1 MVKKSFQTFNYA
13 RTVSMTFI
21 FSKTFSSVFQSY
33 NNCFAF
39 TKVKMLH
46 VVSCRFSLKALMIYH
61 EVVAE
66 NIKKLYISE
75 VK

>member
-13 RTVSMTFI
+13 RTVSLTFI
-21 FSKTFSSVFQSY
+21 FFSVFQSY

-61 EVVAE
+61 EVLAE
-66 NIKKLYISE
+66 NINKLYISE